1 MLARIYTGDA
11 KIPDGCRPISNGS
24 KFPVM
29 LYVAYPFGIRVGSG
43 CSIDESFDLTCN
55 TTYDPPKLFTL
66 VQSFD
71 LRLFCLDCFLM

>member
-1 MLARIYTGDA
+1 MVFALALVFGSLATLLGVTG
-11 KIPDGCRPISNGS
+11 IFFLWHN
-24 KFPVM
+24 
-29 LYVAYPFGIRVGSG
+29 VAYPFVIGVGSG